1 MPTSPSRNSVATTAK
16 TAKPTKPATTSQ
28 GDKKPP
34 RVRDAA
40 VTKSRIL
47 DCAQQEFADHGY
59 DGARIERIVSQA
71 DVNVSLAYQYFGSK
85 ENLFIAVMEQA
96 YDLMRANHRD
106 FDIRGLEPV
115 EAMESLVRWTFR
127 IFVKHPQLIGLLNA
141 ENVQRG
147 KHIAKSTHIRNLY
160 NPLLDTIGL
169 VLQRGAQTKVF
180 RGDVAAEDLFIS
192 MNGMGYFYLSNRYTL
207 GVILG
212 RDLIKPAAIRRH
224 EEHIVQ
230 VVLGYLRP

>member
-1 MPTSPSRNSVATTAK
+1 MPVTISAPAARPTARK
-16 TAKPTKPATTSQ
+16 TPKAAAKAPK
-28 GDKKPP
+28 
-34 RVRDAA
+34 VRDAS

-47 DCAQQEFADHGY
+47 DCAIQEFADHGY
-59 DGARIERIVSQA
+59 DGARIERIVKQA

-106 FDIRGLEPV
+106 FDIRGLEPM
-115 EAMESLVRWTFR
+115 EAMESLVRWTFQ
-127 IFVKHPQLIGLLNA
+127 IFVKNPQLIGLLNS

-147 KHIAKSTHIRNLY
+147 RHIAKSTYIRGLY
-160 NPLLDTIGL
+160 NPLLDTIET
-169 VLQRGAQTKVF
+169 VLKRGAKEKVF
-180 RGDVAAEDLFIS
+180 RDDVKAEDLFIS
-192 MNGMGYFYLSNRYTL
+192 MNGMGYFYLSNRFTL

-212 RDLIKPAAIRRH
+212 RDLMKPSAIRHH

-230 VVLGYLRP
+230 VLLGYLRR